1 MEFDQTL
8 KSWRQTFE
16 LFFQKRSQM
25 WGPKSLLSSEPVYWF
40 ALSIPYRKW
49 SHTLCPKR
57 EISYDILVKHAYQ
70 LLLLHAGSWWST
82 KFTCLILSDF
92 GDIVA
97 KSFSFVSF
105 RTSSFT
111 WSNHHLPPPFATTFG
126 DIFISWSSF
135 ARYFLRLFVDHKFQ
149 CRSQK
154 HVIVLSISPL
164 PRFRC
169 ELRVWMTRLSAD
181 CANWRAKCFV
191 W

>member
-111 WSNHHLPPPFATTFG
+111 WSNHHLPPPFATT
-126 DIFISWSSF
+126 ICHHHLSPPF
-135 ARYFLRLFVDHKFQ
+135 ATTICHHHLPP
-149 CRSQK
+149 
-154 HVIVLSISPL
+154 PL
-164 PRFRC
+164 VTF
-169 ELRVWMTRLSAD
+169 LSAD
-181 CANWRAKCFV
+181 HLLPDIFFV
-191 W
+191 FSLTTNFNVGLKNMW